1 MPFGLCNVS
10 TTFQRLFMYI
20 FTDLLLKSMTV
31 FVDDFST
38 QYSAS
43 THSKCVRADLIR
55 RKKLQL
61 ALNPDKTFLG
71 VQREVLLEYV
81 ANEKGLEP
89 DSNKIAVIDGLATQP
104 MLGRWLSC

>member
-20 FTDLLLKSMTV
+20 FTDLLLKSITV

-61 ALNPDKTFLG
+61 ALNPDKTLLG